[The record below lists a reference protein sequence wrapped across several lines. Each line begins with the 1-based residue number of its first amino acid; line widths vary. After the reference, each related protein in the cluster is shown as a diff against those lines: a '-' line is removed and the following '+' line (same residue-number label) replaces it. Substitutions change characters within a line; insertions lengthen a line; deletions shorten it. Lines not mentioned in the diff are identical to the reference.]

1 MRREEFLAEIQ
12 YLTAQPALKAAVESR
27 AAFRA
32 PATLN
37 EDELCRQAI
46 LRIGTEE
53 QFGSSS
59 HALLLAKSLYPQV
72 RDALLLAG
80 SWTWAMETTTVIETL
95 PRPEYKWAYCYP
107 VPGDC
112 LRVFRVND
120 WDAATADSA
129 WEILGNHIYTNADSG
144 SPAWTV
150 DRVYKVGNAV
160 SHKGAVYKCMVA
172 GTAKEPGVTA
182 GWQSDWDVHLGSA
195 ITLEYVRK
203 VTDVTLFDSLFVDL
217 LTANLAA
224 KLAVPLTG
232 DANKAA
238 LLAKETEVLFKNPAM
253 RRDSTERKPKIK
265 PAWASSKLVSSRSG
279 GDGIEASKATG
290 GGPAGGV
297 SYPSLQVTVGS
308 VTSVP
313 NGTPPIVTNT
323 GQYDT
328 AVLNFGLPEGPV
340 GPANT
345 LSIGTVTTG
354 AAGSPAGATITGTAP
369 NQTLSLDIPQGIKGD
384 KGDAATIAVGT
395 VSTLP
400 EGSAATVA
408 NTGTTGDAVF
418 DFEIPQGAAG
428 TIAVGNV
435 TTGAAGS
442 QATITNTGTTSNAV
456 LDFEIPKGDK
466 GDAATIAAGAVTT
479 GVAGSSASVT
489 NVGTANDAIFNFVI
503 PRGDAGLG
511 NAFYSLTPPAAPSA
525 GDFWW
530 KTDKKQ
536 LFLFNGT
543 NWTEINGNN
552 DEFPV
557 FDADADTYIASV
569 EAADGQALEQAVK
582 DAYTMFIV
590 NAKLDGIWNSIK
602 ASCIMAGA
610 RTLDGALTPLAGVAP
625 TNNNFTPADYNRK
638 TGILGDGTNKYLNTN
653 RLNAAEP
660 IHVAIYITQKGTLN
674 SRYLLGGTAVS
685 GGTMLLQASATSIQT
700 RQNSG
705 TTITTSAHAV
715 GLMALNRATSTDYTV
730 RNNGTDFTVAQ
741 ASVTPSAHTLNLFA
755 GTGGTTK
762 SNPRL
767 SFYSIGEGID
777 LSKLDSRVTNLMSQ
791 LNAAIS

>member
-1 MRREEFLAEIQ
+1 M
-12 YLTAQPALKAAVESR
+12 KAS
-27 AAFRA
+27 
-32 PATLN
+32 
-37 EDELCRQAI
+37 
-46 LRIGTEE
+46 
-53 QFGSSS
+53 
-59 HALLLAKSLYPQV
+59 
-72 RDALLLAG
+72 
-80 SWTWAMETTTVIETL
+80 TVIESL
-95 PRPEYKWAYCYP
+95 PRPEYKWAYRYA
-107 VPGDC
+107 VPADC

-120 WDAATADSA
+120 YDAAGESA
-129 WEILGNHIYTNADSG
+129 WEILGNFIYTNADSG
-144 SPAWTV
+144 SPAWVV
-150 DRVYKVGNAV
+150 DRVYEIGNAV
-160 SHKGAVYKCMVA
+160 SNNGAVYKCMVA
-172 GTAKEPGVTA
+172 GSTKQPGVTT
-182 GWQSDWDVHLGSA
+182 GWQSDWDIWLGSA
-195 ITLEYVRK
+195 ITLEYVKK
-203 VTDVTLFDSLFVDL
+203 VTEVTLFDSLFIDL
-217 LTANLAA
+217 LTANLAS

-238 LLAKETEVLFKNPAM
+238 LLAKETEILGKNPAM
-253 RRDSTERKPKIK
+253 RRDSTERKGKIK
-265 PAWASSKLVSSRSG
+265 PAWMSSKLVSSRNG
-279 GDGIEASKATG
+279 GDGIETSKATG
-290 GGPAGGV
+290 GGPAGGI
-297 SYPSLQVTVGS
+297 SYPSLQVTVGA
-308 VTSVP
+308 VTALPS
-313 NGTPPIVTNT
+313 GTPPTVTNT

-328 AVLNFGLPEGPV
+328 AVLNFGLPQGPV

-345 LSIGTVTTG
+345 LSVGTVTTG
-354 AAGSPAGATITGTAP
+354 AAGSSAGSTITGTAP
-369 NQTLSLDIPQGIKGD
+369 NQTLNLAIPKGD
-384 KGDAATIAVGT
+384 KGDAATIAVG
-395 VSTLP
+395 ST
-400 EGSAATVA
+400 
-408 NTGTTGDAVF
+408 TTGLPGTNASVTNSGDSGDAIF
-418 DFEIPQGAAG
+418 DFTIPQGVKGDTG
-428 TIAVGNV
+428 TMSVGTV
-435 TTGAAGS
+435 TTGAPG
-442 QATITNTGTTSNAV
+442 SNASVTNSGTPSTGV
-456 LDFEIPKGDK
+456 LDFTIPRGDK
-466 GDAATIAAGAVTT
+466 GDAATITVGTVTT
-479 GVAGSSASVT
+479 GVAGSSAIVT
-489 NVGTANDAIFNFVI
+489 NAGTTGDAVFNFTI

-557 FDADADTYIASV
+557 FDADADAYIASV

-610 RTLDGALTPLAGVAP
+610 RTLDGALIPLAGVAP
-625 TNNNFTPADYNRK
+625 TNNNFTPADYDRK

-660 IHVAIYITQKGTLN
+660 IHAAIYITQKGTLN

-700 RQNSG
+700 RQNSA

-715 GLMALNRATSTDYTV
+715 GLMALQRTGAVDYVV

-741 ASVTPSAHTLNLFA
+741 ASVAPSAHTLNLFA